1 MSVFEEWIPE
11 MFLPKGGKQKPM
23 DEVEKLLLQQ
33 LETAVKTAQK
43 EKDDPQAVAEL
54 TVAVAKL
61 GETMIGWRRASRLM
75 PMSACN

>member
-1 MSVFEEWIPE
+1 ME
-11 MFLPKGGKQKPM
+11 
-23 DEVEKLLLQQ
+23 EVEKLLLQQ

-43 EKDDPQAVAEL
+43 EECDPREVAEL

-75 PMSACN
+75 PMPACN